1 MKGRKTG
8 GRQAGTPNRVTA
20 EVKKAIAQVVQDEVH
35 KLSERMDELTA
46 KERIDVLTKLLPYT
60 LPRITER
67 SMPPEMPAPNLPPW
81 MKSSKPWSDN
91 D

>member
-1 MKGRKTG
+1 MKGIKTG
-8 GRQAGTPNRVTA
+8 GRQAGTPNKVTA

-67 SMPPEMPAPNLPPW
+67 NMTTEMPAPNLPPW
-81 MKSSKPWSDN
+81 MKSKPWSDN